1 MDCVS
6 TYISAL
12 TYYDALQFHYI
23 CLGDSVELWE
33 NNLFAVK
40 TANKLTVEKEKLFIQ
55 SNGLQKYLVTIIF
68 SGTRIR
74 MLAEVEILKE
84 YAEEISNKYAKINI
98 GLNIQNFN
106 SGIITLKD
114 FTTRQTSILV

>member
-1 MDCVS
+1 
-6 TYISAL
+6 
-12 TYYDALQFHYI
+12 
-23 CLGDSVELWE
+23 
-33 NNLFAVK
+33 
-40 TANKLTVEKEKLFIQ
+40 
-55 SNGLQKYLVTIIF
+55 
-68 SGTRIR
+68 